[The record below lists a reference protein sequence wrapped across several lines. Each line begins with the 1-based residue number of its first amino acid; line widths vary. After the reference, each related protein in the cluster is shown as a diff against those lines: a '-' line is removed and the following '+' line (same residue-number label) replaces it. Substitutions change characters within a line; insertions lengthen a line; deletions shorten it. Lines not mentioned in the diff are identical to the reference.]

1 MDLNH
6 LISSLHL
13 FHMPFF
19 LFFSPT
25 HEFNPSFDPNPTH
38 DRDPPPTAHHLS
50 PQALKWKEYRRR
62 NPLGVERIP
71 GGHTGNLE
79 HRSGGLP
86 RPPRRNVFDFPSALS
101 GHTLG
106 RLNGA
111 HNFTDNVGRNGRLW
125 RYVKSRLG
133 YISTNT
139 FVKEFKVQKNALFG
153 GHWQNTVL
161 QGSLEN
167 KYVIGSER
175 LKSQLQLH
183 N

>member
-1 MDLNH
+1 MIATL
-6 LISSLHL
+6 
-13 FHMPFF
+13 P
-19 LFFSPT
+19 
-25 HEFNPSFDPNPTH
+25 
-38 DRDPPPTAHHLS
+38 RTAHHLS

-111 HNFTDNVGRNGRLW
+111 HNFTDGVGTNGRLL
-125 RYVKSRLG
+125 RCVKSRLG
-133 YISTNT
+133 YISTK
-139 FVKEFKVQKNALFG
+139 FVKGFKVPKNALFD
-153 GHWQNTVL
+153 GHWQNTAPGFLGEQICYRFRKVKVAATFAL
-161 QGSLEN
+161 
-167 KYVIGSER
+167 
-175 LKSQLQLH
+175 LKVPEGLSCF
-183 N
+183 